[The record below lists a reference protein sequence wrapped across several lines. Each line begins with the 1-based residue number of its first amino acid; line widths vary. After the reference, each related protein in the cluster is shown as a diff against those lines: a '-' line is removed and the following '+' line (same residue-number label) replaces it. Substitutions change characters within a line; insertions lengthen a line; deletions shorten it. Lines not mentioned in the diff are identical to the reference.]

1 MSTLIPQL
9 PDSAALPIL
18 AEMALRTDPSS
29 LEPGNEL
36 RNSQSYV
43 MPSGGLPVE
52 DAALKQLRELIVSAA
67 RQHGFPETRPR
78 SFLGF
83 EHKVAEILASWDPL
97 WINGIPSGE
106 SMRNACWTF
115 LTVVV
120 LPDVALWRWPPSS
133 SGETDKAWRGRV
145 LGGGRNA
152 FQRIHRRVLSLDRGP
167 SHPDRWGLIR
177 ELREDDFSNILERPS
192 LGSNSHIAVC
202 LAEEFLA
209 MRKRLK
215 TASAEIQT
223 RVYRDSTK
231 DLRAYGVVQVLDL
244 LPRADLEALIRQT
257 FLRRE
262 QMYVSACSGQSDPAS
277 QEPGEQKD
285 PRSGRSRPQ
294 PPSDSTAE
302 EAVPAKASSAPA
314 SERLGLLRRLFGGG

>member
-1 MSTLIPQL
+1 MSTLIPQI

-18 AEMALRTDPSS
+18 AEMALRTAPSA
-29 LEPGNEL
+29 LDPGNEL

-43 MPSGGLPVE
+43 MPSGGMPVE
-52 DAALKQLRELIVSAA
+52 DAVLKQLRELIVSAA

-83 EHKVAEILASWDPL
+83 EYHVAEILATWDPL
-97 WINGIPSGE
+97 WIDGIPSGE

-120 LPDVALWRWPPSS
+120 LPDVALWRWPPSLG
-133 SGETDKAWRGRV
+133 GEIDKAWKVRM

-167 SHPDRWGLIR
+167 SHLDRWGLIR
-177 ELREDDFSNILERPS
+177 ELREDDFSNILERPT
-192 LGSNSHIAVC
+192 LGSNPHIAVC
-202 LAEEFLA
+202 LAEEYLA
-209 MRKRLK
+209 MRERLS
-215 TASAEIQT
+215 TACAEIQT

-244 LPRADLEALIRQT
+244 LPREDLEALIRQT

-262 QMYVSACSGQSDPAS
+262 HMYLSTGSGQSIPTS
-277 QEPGEQKD
+277 QEPSENKD
-285 PRSGRSRPQ
+285 PGSGRSWPQ
-294 PPSDSTAE
+294 LPSDSIPQAAE
-302 EAVPAKASSAPA
+302 PAQTSAAPA
-314 SERLGLLRRLFGGG
+314 SEPPGLLRRLFGGG

>member
-9 PDSAALPIL
+9 PDIAALPIL
-18 AEMALRTDPSS
+18 AEMALKTAPVS
-29 LEPGNEL
+29 LDLGNEL
-36 RNSQSYV
+36 RHSQAYV

-52 DAALKQLRELIVSAA
+52 DAALQQLRELIFSAA
-67 RQHGFPETRPR
+67 RHHGFPETRPR

-83 EHKVAEILASWDPL
+83 EYQVAEILASWEPL
-97 WINGIPSGE
+97 WIDDIPSGE

-120 LPDVALWRWPPSS
+120 LPDVALWRWPPSLG
-133 SGETDKAWRGRV
+133 GETDKAWKGRM

-152 FQRIHRRVLSLDRGP
+152 FQRIYRRVLSLDRGQ
-167 SHPDRWGLIR
+167 SHHDRWGLIR

-192 LGSNSHIAVC
+192 LGSNPHVAVC
-202 LAEEFLA
+202 LGEEYLA
-209 MRKRLK
+209 MRERLS

-244 LPRADLEALIRQT
+244 LPRTDLEALIRET
-257 FLRRE
+257 FHRRE
-262 QMYVSACSGQSDPAS
+262 HMHVSAGSAQPIQTS
-277 QEPGEQKD
+277 QELGEHKD
-285 PRSGRSRPQ
+285 PGSGRSWPQ
-294 PPSDSTAE
+294 PPSDSTAQ
-302 EAVPAKASSAPA
+302 EAEPVQAFGTPAPEPPS
-314 SERLGLLRRLFGGG
+314 LLRRLFGGG